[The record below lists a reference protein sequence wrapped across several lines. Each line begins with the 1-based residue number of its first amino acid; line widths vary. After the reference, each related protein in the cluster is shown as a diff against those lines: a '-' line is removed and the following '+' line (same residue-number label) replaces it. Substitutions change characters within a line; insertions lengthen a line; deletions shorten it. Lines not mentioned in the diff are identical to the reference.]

1 MGPMQNG
8 SMLVQ
13 CPSCHTTY
21 GVSDSLIKTPN
32 PTFRCSRCKH
42 IFILGLRAEESPSH
56 RGPVMSHDEE
66 EEREL
71 SFPFPP
77 PERKKDREEK
87 DKESFDFSEPKEPP
101 VANSPDQW
109 QPESPDLETAESLPS
124 PEEPL
129 AARETEERLSPTTD
143 EEQPSLLIKERE
155 DRWAIT
161 PVHPQDEKPFTIPEE
176 NRFPQMEITAEPD
189 PEIEEEW
196 QISYP
201 LPEEEEADPALGQQ
215 RGRPGS
221 ILPYLSLFG
230 ALLLLYS
237 LLTLMHQT
245 QPKTIETLIKNI
257 PWLGASVLKNN
268 HLRQRISLQSLRP
281 SFQTIV
287 GNQEVF
293 VVSGVAVNRNPVSVR
308 EVQIEGQIYNGEG
321 KEIGHQAI
329 WVGNAVSLKIISG
342 LTAQD
347 IPLLQKMIPLK
358 RFEIPPDAS
367 AAFVI
372 VFFKPSGEIK
382 NFSCRVLSAEGTV

>member
-1 MGPMQNG
+1 MQNG
-8 SMLVQ
+8 TMLVQ

-21 GVSDSLIKTPN
+21 GVSDSLIATPN

-42 IFILGLRAEESPSH
+42 IFILGVRAEENPSH
-56 RGPVMSHDEE
+56 KGPVISQDEE
-66 EEREL
+66 EDREL

-77 PERKKDREEK
+77 PERKKDREEN
-87 DKESFDFSEPKEPP
+87 DKESFDFSEPEEPP

-109 QPESPDLETAESLPS
+109 QPESPNLQTDESFPS
-124 PEEPL
+124 PEEIL
-129 AARETEERLSPTTD
+129 APRQTKERLSPTTD
-143 EEQPSLLIKERE
+143 EEQPSPLIKERE
-155 DRWAIT
+155 ERWAIT
-161 PVHPQDEKPFTIPEE
+161 PPHPQDEKPFTIPEE
-176 NRFPQMEITAEPD
+176 NRFPQMETATELD
-189 PEIEEEW
+189 PKLEEDW

-201 LPEEEEADPALGQQ
+201 LPEERETDTALDPQ
-215 RGRPGS
+215 RGRPVS
-221 ILPYLSLFG
+221 ILPYIGLFG
-230 ALLLLYS
+230 ALLLIYS

-257 PWLGASVLKNN
+257 PWLGSSVLKNN
-268 HLRQRISLQSLRP
+268 HLRKEISLQSLRP
-281 SFQTIV
+281 SVQKIP

-329 WVGNAVSLKIISG
+329 WIGNAVSLKIISG

-347 IPLLQKMIPLK
+347 IPLLQRMSPLK
-358 RFEIPPDAS
+358 RFEIPPEGS